1 MDFLSTLQ
9 SKLQER
15 SDPNNAIAMKA
26 YMKNRFRFYGV
37 KAPIR
42 KAILK
47 ETLISFK
54 GSITPENCSELV
66 LQLYAMEERELH
78 LCAIELV
85 DQTLKKKYRK
95 EDIVLIEKL
104 ITTHSWWDT
113 VDFIAKHI
121 LGNYLLQFPDEIAT
135 VIPEFARSEHMW
147 LNRSAILF
155 QLGYKEQTDKT
166 LLFSLC
172 EAHKSSNEFFIKK
185 AIGWAL
191 REYSKVNPTDVQDF
205 VSKTVLK
212 PLSTKEALR
221 RIQG

>member
-9 SKLQER
+9 SKLQKR
-15 SDPNNAIAMKA
+15 SDPDNAIAMKA
-26 YMKNRFRFYGV
+26 YMKNRFPFYGV

-47 ETLISFK
+47 ETLIGFK
-54 GSITPENCSELV
+54 GSVTPENCSELA
-66 LQLYAMEERELH
+66 LQLYTAEERELH
-78 LCAIELV
+78 LCAIEIV
-85 DQTLKKKYRK
+85 YQTLKKKYRK

-121 LGNYLLQFPDEIAT
+121 LGNFLLEFPDEIAT
-135 VIPEFARSEHMW
+135 VIPEFSRSEHMW

-155 QLGYKEQTDKT
+155 QLGYKEHTDKA

-205 VSKTVLK
+205 VSKTELK

-221 RIQG
+221 RIQA